1 MRARLSDASVRVR
14 HPGPMTSA
22 LRDRTA
28 VPLLRPLNRVP
39 QVTALFWVVKVLTT
53 GMGET
58 TSDFFVKRF
67 PPEIVV
73 PIAFVLLVVLLV
85 VQFRVKRYIAAVYW
99 TTALAV
105 SIFGT
110 MAADVL
116 HVGLGVP
123 YVASTA
129 AFALALAAI
138 FVAWH
143 RTERTLSVHSIV
155 TRRREVF
162 YWATVLTTFALG
174 TAAGDWTAST
184 LHLGYL
190 PSGVVFGVLFLLPA
204 IAYRWFGM
212 NAIAAFWTSYILT
225 RPFGASFA
233 DYFGGPGGRGG
244 LALGMDRVS
253 IVLTAV
259 IVAVV
264 AYFAI
269 SKVDRPRDGE
279 ADVAAADG
287 AAVEGAAVDGVPAD
301 RSGTTTR

>member
-1 MRARLSDASVRVR
+1 
-14 HPGPMTSA
+14 
-22 LRDRTA
+22 
-28 VPLLRPLNRVP
+28 
-39 QVTALFWVVKVLTT
+39 
-53 GMGET
+53 MGET

-73 PIAFVLLVVLLV
+73 PIAFVLLVVLLA

-174 TAAGDWTAST
+174 TAAGDWTAMS
-184 LHLGYL
+184 LGLGYL
-190 PSGVVFGVLFLLPA
+190 ASGVLFAVVIAVPA
-204 IAYRWFGM
+204 VAFRWFRL
-212 NAIAAFWTSYILT
+212 NAVLAFWFAYVVT
-225 RPFGASFA
+225 RPLGASFA
-233 DYFGGPGGRGG
+233 DWFAVPAARGG
-244 LALGMDRVS
+244 LNLGTGPVSAIAFIMFAAL
-253 IVLTAV
+253 
-259 IVAVV
+259 VAVLSV
-264 AYFAI
+264 TH
-269 SKVDRPRDGE
+269 RDVE
-279 ADVAAADG
+279 AAP
-287 AAVEGAAVDGVPAD
+287 VEA
-301 RSGTTTR
+301 

>member
-1 MRARLSDASVRVR
+1 
-14 HPGPMTSA
+14 MTSA
-22 LRDRTA
+22 LRDQTA
-28 VPLLRPLNRVP
+28 VPVLRPLNRVP
-39 QVTALFWVVKVLTT
+39 QVTAVFWVVKVLTT

-123 YVASTA
+123 YVASTT
-129 AFALALAAI
+129 AFALVLAAI

-174 TAAGDWTAST
+174 TAAGDWTAMS
-184 LHLGYL
+184 LGLGYL
-190 PSGVVFGVLFLLPA
+190 ASGVLFAVVIAVPA
-204 IAYRWFGM
+204 VAFRWFRL
-212 NAIAAFWTSYILT
+212 NAVLAFWFAYVVT
-225 RPFGASFA
+225 RPLGASFA
-233 DYFGGPGGRGG
+233 DWFAVPAARGG
-244 LALGMDRVS
+244 LNLGAGPVS
-253 IVLTAV
+253 AIAFIVFAGL
-259 IVAVV
+259 VAVLSV
-264 AYFAI
+264 TH
-269 SKVDRPRDGE
+269 RDME
-279 ADVAAADG
+279 AAP
-287 AAVEGAAVDGVPAD
+287 VEA
-301 RSGTTTR
+301 